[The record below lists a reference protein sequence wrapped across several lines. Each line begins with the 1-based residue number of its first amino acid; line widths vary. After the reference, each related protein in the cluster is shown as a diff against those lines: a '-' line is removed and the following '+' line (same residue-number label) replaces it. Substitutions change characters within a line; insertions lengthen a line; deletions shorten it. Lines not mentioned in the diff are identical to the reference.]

1 MAEGSPGKRGT
12 ATRAR
17 LLAAARDVVAEVG
30 YAHATTKAIAAAAG
44 VAEGTIYRHFPDKHA
59 LFLAAVVDANQPVI
73 TWMTALPER
82 AGQATLA
89 SNLSETLTRLSSLRQ
104 HMMPLELAMLTDPEL
119 AARRRAGIAALH
131 TPGRGSRRPA
141 RAQPARTAG
150 PIPHR
155 RAGARPGPPR
165 YRPTPGRRHHPGH
178 PHGPGDHARTGPPA
192 RPVRR
197 PHRRNPARN
206 RRRHPGQGPAV
217 AAPPPTCAVHRPHL
231 LENESW

>member
-1 MAEGSPGKRGT
+1 MTDPSPGKRGS

-73 TWMTALPER
+73 TWMTDLPER

-89 SNLSETLTRLSSLRQ
+89 ANLSETLTRLSSLRQ

-119 AARRRAGIAALH
+119 AARRQAGIAAMH
-131 TPGRGSRRPA
+131 TGDLA
-141 RAQPARTAG
+141 AAVAG
-150 PIPHR
+150 LPEPN
-155 RAGARPGPPR
+155 
-165 YRPTPGRRHHPGH
+165 
-178 PHGPGDHARTGPPA
+178 PPA
-192 RPVRR
+192 LLARYLTAEQALGRVRADVDPTR
-197 PHRRNPARN
+197 AAVTILATLMGLAIMPAQD
-206 RRRHPGQGPAV
+206 PPLGPSDDPI
-217 AAPPPTCAVHRPHL
+217 AAAL
-231 LENESW
+231 LETAADILAHGLL

>member
-1 MAEGSPGKRGT
+1 MVEGSPGKRGS

-44 VAEGTIYRHFPDKHA
+44 VAEGTSYRHFPDKHA

-73 TWMTALPER
+73 TWMTGLPER

-119 AARRRAGIAALH
+119 VARRQAGIAAL
-131 TPGRGSRRPA
+131 
-141 RAQPARTAG
+141 
-150 PIPHR
+150 
-155 RAGARPGPPR
+155 
-165 YRPTPGRRHHPGH
+165 
-178 PHGPGDHARTGPPA
+178 RTGDLATAVAGLPEPNPPA
-192 RPVRR
+192 LLARYLSAEQALGRVRPDVDPIRAAVTILATLMGLTIL
-197 PHRRNPARN
+197 PAQD
-206 RRRHPGQGPAV
+206 PPLGPSDDPI
-217 AAPPPTCAVHRPHL
+217 AAAL
-231 LENESW
+231 LETAADILAHGLQ

>member
-1 MAEGSPGKRGT
+1 MAEGGVGKRGS

-73 TWMTALPER
+73 TWMTGLPER

-89 SNLSETLTRLSSLRQ
+89 SNLSETLTRLASLRQ

-119 AARRRAGIAALH
+119 VARRQAGIAALH
-131 TPGRGSRRPA
+131 TGDLA
-141 RAQPARTAG
+141 TAV
-150 PIPHR
+150 
-155 RAGARPGPPR
+155 AGLPEPN
-165 YRPTPGRRHHPGH
+165 
-178 PHGPGDHARTGPPA
+178 PPA
-192 RPVRR
+192 LLAQYLSAEQARGRVRPDVDPIRAAVTILATLMGLAIMPAQDP
-197 PHRRNPARN
+197 PHDPSDD
-206 RRRHPGQGPAV
+206 PI
-217 AAPPPTCAVHRPHL
+217 AAAL
-231 LENESW
+231 LETAADILAKGLQ

>member
-1 MAEGSPGKRGT
+1 MVEGSPGKRGS

-89 SNLSETLTRLSSLRQ
+89 SNLSETLTRLASLRQ

-119 AARRRAGIAALH
+119 VARRRAGIAAL
-131 TPGRGSRRPA
+131 
-141 RAQPARTAG
+141 
-150 PIPHR
+150 
-155 RAGARPGPPR
+155 
-165 YRPTPGRRHHPGH
+165 
-178 PHGPGDHARTGPPA
+178 RTGDPVAAVAGLPEPNPPA
-192 RPVRR
+192 LLARYLSAEQALGRVRPDVDPIRAAVTILATLMGLAIL
-197 PHRRNPARN
+197 PAQD
-206 RRRHPGQGPAV
+206 PPLGPSDDPI
-217 AAPPPTCAVHRPHL
+217 AAAL
-231 LENESW
+231 LETAADILAHGLQ

>member
-1 MAEGSPGKRGT
+1 MVEGSPGKRGS

-89 SNLSETLTRLSSLRQ
+89 SNLSETLTRLASLRQ

-131 TPGRGSRRPA
+131 TGDPVA
-141 RAQPARTAG
+141 AVAG
-150 PIPHR
+150 LPEPN
-155 RAGARPGPPR
+155 
-165 YRPTPGRRHHPGH
+165 
-178 PHGPGDHARTGPPA
+178 PPA
-192 RPVRR
+192 LLARYLSAEQALGRVRPDVDPIRAAVTILATLMGLAIL
-197 PHRRNPARN
+197 PAQD
-206 RRRHPGQGPAV
+206 PPLGPSDDPI
-217 AAPPPTCAVHRPHL
+217 AAAL
-231 LENESW
+231 LETAADILAHGLQ

>member
-1 MAEGSPGKRGT
+1 MVEGSPGKRGS

-89 SNLSETLTRLSSLRQ
+89 SNLSETLTRLASLRQ

-119 AARRRAGIAALH
+119 AARRRAGIAAL
-131 TPGRGSRRPA
+131 
-141 RAQPARTAG
+141 
-150 PIPHR
+150 
-155 RAGARPGPPR
+155 
-165 YRPTPGRRHHPGH
+165 
-178 PHGPGDHARTGPPA
+178 RTGDPVAAVAGLPEPNPPA
-192 RPVRR
+192 LLARYLSAEQALGRVRPDVDPIRAAVTILATLMGLAIL
-197 PHRRNPARN
+197 PAQD
-206 RRRHPGQGPAV
+206 PPLGPSDDPI
-217 AAPPPTCAVHRPHL
+217 AAAL
-231 LENESW
+231 LETAADILAHGLQ